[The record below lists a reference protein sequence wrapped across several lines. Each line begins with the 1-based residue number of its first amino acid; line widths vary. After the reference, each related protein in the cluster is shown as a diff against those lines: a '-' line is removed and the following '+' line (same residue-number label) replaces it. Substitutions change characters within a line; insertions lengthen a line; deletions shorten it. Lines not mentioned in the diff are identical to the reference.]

1 MKTTLTDLVLLS
13 DYCSV
18 GRLRSVVFRA
28 SVIKIGIVIKPVRSG
43 STLRK
48 KLPAALFFG
57 PVLGLSSQGSIPDYT
72 LFCRAKETE
81 ILRSTPSFGLDF
93 GS

>member
-1 MKTTLTDLVLLS
+1 MIVD
-13 DYCSV
+13 
-18 GRLRSVVFRA
+18 VFRG
-28 SVIKIGIVIKPVRSG
+28 SGNKIGTGITPVRSG

-57 PVLGLSSQGSIPDYT
+57 PVLGLSSQESIPDYI

-81 ILRSTPSFGLDF
+81 ILHSTPSFGLDF